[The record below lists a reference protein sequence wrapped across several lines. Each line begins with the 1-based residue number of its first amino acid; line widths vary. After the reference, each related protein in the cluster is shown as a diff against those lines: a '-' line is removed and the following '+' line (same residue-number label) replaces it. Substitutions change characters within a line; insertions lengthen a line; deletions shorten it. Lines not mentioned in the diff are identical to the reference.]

1 MIYGDFHIHSKYSR
15 ATSKSMDIK
24 HLSIFGAMKGLNLIG
39 TGDITHPK
47 WIDEV
52 KNETIDLGNGFY
64 KSKYNDMRF
73 MLSSEIATI
82 YSQDNKVKRVHHV
95 LFFPSFEVV
104 QQFNDALRNYL
115 ANKGKK
121 CNLSSDGRPIIGLS
135 SPELCEIA
143 FNISDKIM
151 VIPAHIW
158 TPWFSLF
165 GSMSGFDKFED
176 CYKEYSDKIYAYES
190 GLSSDPLM
198 NWRLGQLSNKLLL
211 SNSDCHGPGV
221 DRIGREANA
230 FNGDIFDFSYDKLCS
245 SIKNN
250 DLAYT
255 IEVDPSYGKYHFD
268 GHRKCNV
275 CFEPKESLKNNNI
288 CPVCHKHL
296 TIGVL
301 HRVEELAD
309 KPEGF
314 KPDKAVDYRY
324 NVPLIEIISKLS
336 GKGVGSKVVVAVYND
351 LIKKFDTE
359 YSLLYDADLKA
370 IDSSYLGLGNVVK
383 SLRDKSMKVLPG
395 YDGVYGEPVIDKQ
408 NGSPQRFIGD
418 F

>member
-24 HLSIFGAMKGLNLIG
+24 HLSVFGAMKGLNLIG

-52 KNETIDLGNGFY
+52 KNETIDLNNGFY

-82 YSQDNKVKRVHHV
+82 YSQDGKVKRVHHV

-104 QQFNDALRNYL
+104 HQFNDSLRSYL
-115 ANKGKK
+115 EKKGKK
-121 CNLSSDGRPIIGLS
+121 CNLSSDGRPIIGLTS
-135 SPELCEIA
+135 VELCDIA
-143 FNISDKIM
+143 FKISDKIL

-158 TPWFSLF
+158 TPWFSMF

-176 CYKEYSDKIYAYES
+176 CYKEYSNRIYAYES

-198 NWRLGQLSNKLLL
+198 NWRLSQLSNKLLI

-230 FNGDIFDFSYDKLCS
+230 FKGNILDFSYDKLCS
-245 SIKNN
+245 SIKNR
-250 DLAYT
+250 DLAFT

-275 CFEPKESLKNNNI
+275 CLEPKESQKNNNI
-288 CPVCHKHL
+288 CPVCHKQL

-314 KPDKAVDYRY
+314 KPANSPDYKY
-324 NVPLIEIISKLS
+324 NVPLIEIISKMS
-336 GKGVGSKVVVAVYND
+336 GKGVGTKLVVAVYND
-351 LIKKFDTE
+351 LINKFGTE

-370 IDSSYLGLGNVVK
+370 IDSSYSGLGRVVK

-395 YDGVYGEPVIDKQ
+395 YDGVYGEPVIEKQ
-408 NGSPQRFIGD
+408 LMPQKSIGD